1 MCNDSNN
8 LGIYMRR
15 LVFLIYLT
23 AVAFVVA
30 HLVNAF
36 IAQALMDPIEP
47 YRPASVAARTRES
60 QRNATHVT
68 EEILG
73 AGLFAMPQ
81 STYGTNRLDAAMP
94 PPRSLDAAKKVKL
107 VGTVVAD
114 GREPFAILEELATK
128 KQRLYH
134 LQDEIADLGSLVEIR
149 NNGVMIQRGA
159 DQEFLEAAVGT
170 VSPATAPDA
179 NASTAGGPV
188 APSRH
193 TLDRRQVSQSV
204 ADLPRLLSQARVVP
218 AYTNGQLDGWR
229 IETIAPTSVLEQI
242 GLRPGDILQR
252 VNGIE
257 IREPG
262 MMLTLLQQVKDENR
276 LSLDVV
282 RNNQKVSL
290 RYDIR

>member
-1 MCNDSNN
+1 
-8 LGIYMRR
+8 MRR

-179 NASTAGGPV
+179 NASSPPISTVNWTGG
-188 APSRH
+188 ASRPSHRPAY
-193 TLDRRQVSQSV
+193 SSK
-204 ADLPRLLSQARVVP
+204 SGFVP
-218 AYTNGQLDGWR
+218 AISSSDSTGLK
-229 IETIAPTSVLEQI
+229 SV
-242 GLRPGDILQR
+242 
-252 VNGIE
+252 N
-257 IREPG
+257 RE
-262 MMLTLLQQVKDENR
+262 
-276 LSLDVV
+276 
-282 RNNQKVSL
+282 
-290 RYDIR
+290 